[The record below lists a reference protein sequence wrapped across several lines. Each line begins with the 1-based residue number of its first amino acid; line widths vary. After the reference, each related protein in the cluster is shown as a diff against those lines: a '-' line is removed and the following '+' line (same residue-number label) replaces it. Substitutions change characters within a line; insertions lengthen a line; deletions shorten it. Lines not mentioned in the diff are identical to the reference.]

1 MKSENKQENFLEY
14 IPITN
19 FKWRIS
25 EETNKVVV
33 ERPKFDNAIL
43 KKYLL
48 PYFKKQNFD
57 VKLDDFGSF
66 VWQKIDG
73 EKNIYQ
79 IALELDKEFGE
90 KVQPVYE
97 RLSEFIKHLHQ
108 QRFVLYKKGSD

>member
-1 MKSENKQENFLEY
+1 MKTINKQENFLEY
-14 IPITN
+14 IPVAN
-19 FKWRIS
+19 FNWRVS
-25 EETNKVVV
+25 EETKKVVV

-66 VWQKIDG
+66 VWQQIDG
-73 EKNIYQ
+73 EKNIYE
-79 IALELDKEFGE
+79 IANVLEKKYGE

-97 RLSEFIKHLHQ
+97 RISQFIKHLYQ
-108 QRFVLYKKGSD
+108 QRFVLYKNNI

>member
-1 MKSENKQENFLEY
+1 MKTEKKQENFLEY

-25 EETNKVVV
+25 EETQKVIV
-33 ERPKFDNAIL
+33 ERPKFDNTFL
-43 KKYLL
+43 KKYFL

-73 EKNIYQ
+73 EKNIYE
-79 IALELDKEFGE
+79 IALELEKEFGE
-90 KVQPVYE
+90 KVKPVYE
-97 RLSEFIKHLHQ
+97 RLSQFIKHLHQ
-108 QRFVLYKKGSD
+108 QRFVLYKDYK

>member
-14 IPITN
+14 IPVAN
-19 FKWRIS
+19 FNWRVS
-25 EETNKVVV
+25 EETKKVVV

-66 VWQKIDG
+66 VWQQIDG
-73 EKNIYQ
+73 EKNIYE
-79 IALELDKEFGE
+79 IANVLEKKYGK

-97 RLSEFIKHLHQ
+97 RISQFIKHFHHI
-108 QRFVLYKKGSD
+108 FVIKLFP

>member
-1 MKSENKQENFLEY
+1 MKSEKKSKNFLEF
-14 IPITN
+14 IPVRN
-19 FKWRIS
+19 FNWSIS
-25 EETNKVVV
+25 EETAKVVV

-73 EKNIYQ
+73 EKNIYE
-79 IALELDKEFGE
+79 IALELEKEFGE
-90 KVQPVYE
+90 EVQPVYD
-97 RLSEFIKHLHQ
+97 RISQFIKHLRQ
-108 QRFVLYKKGSD
+108 QRFVEYKK

>member
-1 MKSENKQENFLEY
+1 MKSENKKENFLEY

-19 FKWRIS
+19 FKSRIS
-25 EETNKVVV
+25 EETNKVIV

-79 IALELDKEFGE
+79 IALELEKEFGE
-90 KVQPVYE
+90 KVEPVYE
-97 RLSEFIKHLHQ
+97 RLAQFIKHLHQ
-108 QRFVLYKKGSD
+108 QRFVLYKKEID

>member
-1 MKSENKQENFLEY
+1 MNADKKKENFLEY
-14 IPITN
+14 IPVTN

-25 EETNKVVV
+25 KETKKVIV
-33 ERPKFDNAIL
+33 ERPKFDNTIL

-73 EKNIYQ
+73 EKNIYE
-79 IALELDKEFGE
+79 IALELEKEYGE
-90 KVQPVYE
+90 KVQPVYD
-97 RLSEFIKHLHQ
+97 RLSQFIKHLYQ
-108 QRFVLYKKGSD
+108 QRFVFYKNK